1 MNQYQKSCKELT
13 SGVKSLY
20 EKNFK
25 GKVPLHL
32 NKLTKPLLKKYPK
45 NFFFRAIEIKSF
57 TEKADKELDDCFPE
71 DYFPDDNEKF
81 IGDIYSFLNSNI
93 KNYEKNDIIIQGIKV
108 IIDNLN
114 PNSLIKKYI
123 SLIDIIAK
131 HFNDEDR
138 ILCDLLASNPFKYT
152 ELSFIVN
159 ANLNVS
165 PLPKTAVEFY
175 AINRYST
182 NIDNFSKYSKGIDD
196 ISKLREE
203 LLQKI
208 SQQDQKIFS
217 QDQKIFSQD
226 QTILLQNQTIDYLK
240 EEVDQLKKES
250 KETKNVLF
258 NIQIRDVI
266 KAFVNDLF
274 WTLHEKNSLDNIDAV
289 EKKLKKLAG
298 NSRDGVE
305 MVVNLLNNLKT
316 LKGSG
321 DDGGHHINNIG
332 FSEDLLPEEI
342 RNEYAKLKKNPNCG
356 IKDCDCIA
364 LLLSI
369 KEINDSLPEMT
380 KKKYDLLVNLI
391 QIPAKDWEHNQIKIG
406 ELLKSYQK

>member
-1 MNQYQKSCKELT
+1 M
-13 SGVKSLY
+13 
-20 EKNFK
+20 
-25 GKVPLHL
+25 
-32 NKLTKPLLKKYPK
+32 
-45 NFFFRAIEIKSF
+45 
-57 TEKADKELDDCFPE
+57 
-71 DYFPDDNEKF
+71 
-81 IGDIYSFLNSNI
+81 
-93 KNYEKNDIIIQGIKV
+93 
-108 IIDNLN
+108 
-114 PNSLIKKYI
+114 
-123 SLIDIIAK
+123 
-131 HFNDEDR
+131 
-138 ILCDLLASNPFKYT
+138 
-152 ELSFIVN
+152 
-159 ANLNVS
+159 NVS

-196 ISKLREE
+196 ISKLKEE

-217 QDQKIFSQD
+217 QDKKIFSQDQKIFSQD
-226 QTILLQNQTIDYLK
+226 QKILLQSQTIDNLK

-274 WTLHEKNSLDNIDAV
+274 WTLHEKNSLDNIDDV
-289 EKKLKKLAG
+289 EKKLKQLAG

-305 MVVNLLNNLKT
+305 MVVNLLKNLKT

-380 KKKYDLLVNLI
+380 KKKYDLLENLI
-391 QIPAKDWEHNQIKIG
+391 KIPAKDWENNKNQIGK
-406 ELLKSYQK
+406 LLNSY

>member
-108 IIDNLN
+108 IIGNLN

-208 SQQDQKIFS
+208 SQQDQKI
-217 QDQKIFSQD
+217 
-226 QTILLQNQTIDYLK
+226 LNLK

-289 EKKLKKLAG
+289 EKKLKQLAG

-305 MVVNLLNNLKT
+305 MVVNLLKNLKT

>member
-13 SGVKSLY
+13 SGEKSLY

-32 NKLTKPLLKKYPK
+32 NKLTKLLLKKYPK

-208 SQQDQKIFS
+208 SQQDQKI
-217 QDQKIFSQD
+217 
-226 QTILLQNQTIDYLK
+226 LNLK

-274 WTLHEKNSLDNIDAV
+274 WTLHEKNSLDNIDDV
-289 EKKLKKLAG
+289 EKKLKQLAG

-305 MVVNLLNNLKT
+305 MVVNLLKNLKT

-391 QIPAKDWEHNQIKIG
+391 HIPAKYREHNQI
-406 ELLKSYQK
+406 

>member
-108 IIDNLN
+108 IIGNLN

-208 SQQDQKIFS
+208 SQQDQKI
-217 QDQKIFSQD
+217 
-226 QTILLQNQTIDYLK
+226 LNLK

-274 WTLHEKNSLDNIDAV
+274 WTLHEKNSLDNIDDV
-289 EKKLKKLAG
+289 EKKLKQLAG

-305 MVVNLLNNLKT
+305 MVVNLLKNLKT

>member
-32 NKLTKPLLKKYPK
+32 NKLSKTLLKKYPN

-208 SQQDQKIFS
+208 SQQDQKI
-217 QDQKIFSQD
+217 
-226 QTILLQNQTIDYLK
+226 LNLK

-274 WTLHEKNSLDNIDAV
+274 WTLHEKNSLDNIDDV
-289 EKKLKKLAG
+289 EKKLKQLAG

-305 MVVNLLNNLKT
+305 MVVNLLKNLKT

-380 KKKYDLLVNLI
+380 KKKYDLLVNLVH
-391 QIPAKDWEHNQIKIG
+391 IPAKDWEHNQIKIG
-406 ELLKSYQK
+406 NLLKSYQK

>member
-1 MNQYQKSCKELT
+1 MSEYQKICKEL
-13 SGVKSLY
+13 SSRVKSLY
-20 EKNFK
+20 EKTFTGK
-25 GKVPLHL
+25 GKVPSRL
-32 NKLTKPLLKKYPK
+32 NKLSKTLLKKYPN

-57 TEKADKELDDCFPE
+57 IEEADKELDDCFPG
-71 DYFPDDNEKF
+71 DFFPNDNEKF
-81 IGDIYSFLNSNI
+81 SGDIYSFLNSNI
-93 KNYEKNDIIIQGIKV
+93 KNFENNDIIIQGIKV
-108 IIDNLN
+108 IIGNLK
-114 PNSLIKKYI
+114 PDSYIKKYI
-123 SLIDIIAK
+123 SLIDIITK
-131 HFNDEDR
+131 HFNDENR

-152 ELSFIVN
+152 ELSVIVN
-159 ANLNVS
+159 ANLNAS

-175 AINRYST
+175 SINKYST

-208 SQQDQKIFS
+208 SQQDQKL
-217 QDQKIFSQD
+217 
-226 QTILLQNQTIDYLK
+226 LLQSETIDNLK

-289 EKKLKKLAG
+289 EKKLKQLAG

-305 MVVNLLNNLKT
+305 MVVNLLKNLKT

-356 IKDCDCIA
+356 IKNCDCIA
-364 LLLSI
+364 LILSV
-369 KEINDSLPEMT
+369 KEINDSFPEMT
-380 KKKYDLLVNLI
+380 KKKYDLLENLI
-391 QIPAKDWEHNQIKIG
+391 KIPAKDWENNKKQIGK
-406 ELLKSYQK
+406 LLNSY

>member
-208 SQQDQKIFS
+208 SQQDQKI
-217 QDQKIFSQD
+217 
-226 QTILLQNQTIDYLK
+226 LNLK

-250 KETKNVLF
+250 KKTKNVLF

-274 WTLHEKNSLDNIDAV
+274 WTLHEKNSLDNIDDV
-289 EKKLKKLAG
+289 EKKLKQLAG

-305 MVVNLLNNLKT
+305 MVVNLLKNLKT

-391 QIPAKDWEHNQIKIG
+391 HIPAKDWEHNQIKIG
-406 ELLKSYQK
+406 NLLKSYQK